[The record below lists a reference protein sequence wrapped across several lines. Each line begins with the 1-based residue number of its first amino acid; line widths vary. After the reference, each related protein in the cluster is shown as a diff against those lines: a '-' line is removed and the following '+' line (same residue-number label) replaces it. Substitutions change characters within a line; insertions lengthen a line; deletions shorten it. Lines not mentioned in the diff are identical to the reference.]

1 MREAL
6 VKERCEDERA
16 ARDARG
22 EPGGHCVG
30 AAEPVAVDHV
40 GASGFVEQ
48 DAMEFRRLPPAEALE
63 TGAREEAGGGVE
75 RTRAAAAQPL
85 DPLLQ
90 LVPPDADCAPPDALH
105 AGAPHR
111 PPPPPVPA

>member
-30 AAEPVAVDHV
+30 AAEPVAVDHI
-40 GASGFVEQ
+40 GASGFVEE

-75 RTRAAAAQPL
+75 RTRGAAAQHL
-85 DPLLQ
+85 DPS
-90 LVPPDADCAPPDALH
+90 CRSC
-105 AGAPHR
+105 R
-111 PPPPPVPA
+111 PTATARGWTSSKSGPQMG